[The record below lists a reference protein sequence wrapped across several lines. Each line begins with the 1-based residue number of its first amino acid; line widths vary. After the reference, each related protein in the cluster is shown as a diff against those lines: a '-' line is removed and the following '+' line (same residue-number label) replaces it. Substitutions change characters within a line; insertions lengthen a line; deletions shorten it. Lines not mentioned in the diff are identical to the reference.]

1 MKNQINEFLGAW
13 SIVAFRNGKLDGP
26 GYGNKFSDSYG
37 SECGEKV
44 IIKIFWNKFYI
55 RII

>member
-44 IIKIFWNKFYI
+44 IIKIF
-55 RII
+55 